1 MIEWFALVWLHS
13 NLGSDTFLITLTTLL
28 LLHFVLALGTYAIV
42 EELAGLGAS
51 VHTCARNEVQLNDCS
66 NQWKLKG
73 FHHVTGSVRL

>member
-1 MIEWFALVWLHS
+1 M
-13 NLGSDTFLITLTTLL
+13 
-28 LLHFVLALGTYAIV
+28 LALGTYAIV